1 MGRIGTE
8 IARLR
13 KEAGMTQK
21 QLAKQV
27 GVAERFIDE
36 VESGKRVMNSDLINR
51 VSKALRQEA
60 GKLELYDDEEIRQ
73 RPEPDKSVRKVIEK
87 PVKEIWTDALAGVI
101 MAVPVYDGKLDK
113 ALDVRSLPI
122 ISNKVE
128 GFPKDKVFFLT
139 VENNDMSGFRIM
151 KGDLALAYSTH
162 EFEKDG
168 VYFLEHG
175 GKRLMRQVRKLDQE
189 KLLLVGNSGGLSTE
203 TVSKKEVQILARLIR
218 LEVTL

>member
-1 MGRIGTE
+1 MSRIGTE

-60 GKLELYDDEEIRQ
+60 GKLELYDDEEVRQ
-73 RPEPDKSVRKVIEK
+73 RPEPDTNVKKVIEK

-101 MAVPVYDGKLDK
+101 MSVPVYDSRMDK
-113 ALDVRSLPI
+113 ALEVRQLPI
-122 ISNKVE
+122 IANKVE
-128 GFPKDKVFFLT
+128 GYPKDKVFFLT
-139 VENNDMSGFRIM
+139 IENNDMSGFRIM
-151 KGDLALAYSTH
+151 KGDLALAYGTH

-175 GKRLMRQVRKLDQE
+175 GKRLIRQVRKLDQE

-203 TVSKKEVQILARLIR
+203 TVSKKEVQIMARLIR
-218 LEVTL
+218 LEVAL